1 MKFLEMLGIKRNARR
16 VGKFVGRMRTG
27 DYGATALTYRMQ
39 AGFPGDVNR
48 THPAS
53 IEPCLIDASA
63 PPTAYGQPVLVD
75 ATTQGVRPFASGD
88 QSASAVAFYG
98 FTVRPFPLQQ
108 NSATPQFNTG
118 TPPLTGV
125 VDVVRFGYVMVLL
138 GNGALTGAVK
148 DGAVYVWTAASTG
161 NHVLGGIETTYTAG
175 SSTLLTGAHFNG
187 VQDANGIVEVSVA
200 VQGS

>member
-1 MKFLEMLGIKRNARR
+1 MMKIFNFLRRNKTE
-16 VGKFVGRMRTG
+16 GTYVGRARTK

-75 ATTQGVRPFASGD
+75 ATTQGVRPFAAGD
-88 QSASAVAFYG
+88 QSASAVNFYG
-98 FTVRPFPLQQ
+98 FTVRPYPLQS
-108 NSATPQFNTG
+108 NTATPQFNTG
-118 TPPLTGV
+118 TPPVTGV
-125 VDVVRFGYVMVLL
+125 IDVVRFGYVMVVL

-148 DGAVYVWTAASTG
+148 DGAVYVWTAASSG
-161 NHVLGGIETTYTAG
+161 NHVLGGIETVYSAG
-175 SSTLLTGAHFNG
+175 NSTLLSGAHFNG
-187 VQDANGIVEVSVA
+187 VQDANGIVEISVA